1 MAPGRTATRRQA
13 GAILRPVLAVVVALL
28 LPALTLL
35 ATATRAAAQPGGPDG
50 AASGGTEGFVS
61 CLNTNRAGDVLLLFD
76 ESQSLRTTDPQAAR
90 VAAATY
96 LLGRLAQASDAVKL
110 DVALSG
116 FSSAYTS
123 HVPWTALDEGSLG
136 GLQDGVRGFA
146 ARDDGV
152 DTDYRAALEGARRE
166 LADKAR
172 ATGGSGRCQALIWLS
187 DGQLDYAVRTPAL
200 RVQHGTVAPL
210 DPDVEITDAD
220 GVARAVAQ
228 ATEKVCGSPQDPASG
243 IADGL
248 RVAGVT
254 TIGIGLTAGGPPDTT
269 FDLMRSIT
277 TGAADGRTCGTRLD
291 PVPGSFETASNI
303 DELLFAFDRIDPNGS
318 VEESVKG
325 ICQVPDPAQCI
336 EERHRFVLDTS
347 VDKVH
352 ILGRADVPGIE
363 ALLIPPPQDPGH
375 SRVQGLDRTPR
386 PLDVPGVSATYAWE
400 TDRTVS
406 IDLAAAGSGAWS
418 GEWSV
423 LFVDP
428 TGRTAGQQSHTNI
441 HIEGDLLPAL
451 HDAGSVTLR
460 SGGVTSGLDIGLA
473 RTDGSRVD
481 PASVPGQVGLTATLV
496 TPDGRRV
503 PILQNASKT
512 AIGGPSSVDLSD
524 VAPGPAT
531 LDLTLDVTTARADG
545 TPGTRLA
552 PREVQLPL
560 TVAAAPN
567 YPTVTGPVDF
577 GVGENTTTLTASLTV
592 RGPGCVWLDAPPA
605 LQTAPERAGPLTV
618 TAGTATSAQ
627 TCLTVAEGATAQL
640 PLTLTTQTVGNGIA
654 AGSIPVR
661 TAPVDARDRVQTV
674 PVRFTADLRK
684 PLDVYRF
691 VVALVAALLASAL
704 PVLVLYLIKWW
715 GARIPPGRGLHA
727 VSVPVQIV
735 DGRVTR
741 DGQPFALRDGE
752 LRDLVPLT
760 GRGAREVRV
769 DGGV

>member
-1 MAPGRTATRRQA
+1 MPGADLA
-13 GAILRPVLAVVVALL
+13 LR
-28 LPALTLL
+28 
-35 ATATRAAAQPGGPDG
+35 RAAR
-50 AASGGTEGFVS
+50 
-61 CLNTNRAGDVLLLFD
+61 LRRAHP
-76 ESQSLRTTDPQAAR
+76 RAAR
-90 VAAATY
+90 
-96 LLGRLAQASDAVKL
+96 
-110 DVALSG
+110 
-116 FSSAYTS
+116 
-123 HVPWTALDEGSLG
+123 
-136 GLQDGVRGFA
+136 A
-146 ARDDGV
+146 ARH
-152 DTDYRAALEGARRE
+152 
-166 LADKAR
+166 
-172 ATGGSGRCQALIWLS
+172 GR
-187 DGQLDYAVRTPAL
+187 
-200 RVQHGTVAPL
+200 PL

-269 FDLMRSIT
+269 FDLMRSIA

-325 ICQVPDPAQCI
+325 ICQVADPAQCI

-375 SRVQGLDRTPR
+375 SRVRVWIARPR

-428 TGRTAGQQSHTNI
+428 TGRTAGQRSHTNI

-451 HDAGSVTLR
+451 HDAGSVALR

-481 PASVPGQVGLTATLV
+481 PASVPGTGRTHRDPRD
-496 TPDGRRV
+496 PDGRRV

-560 TVAAAPN
+560 TVAAAPD

-577 GVGENTTTLTASLTV
+577 GVGENTTTLTGSLAV
-592 RGPGCVWLDAPPA
+592 RGPGCVWLDAPRRAADRPRACGHDHRHGGHRDLGADVPDRRRGRRRATPA
-605 LQTAPERAGPLTV
+605 DADHPDGRQRHRRRQHPGPDGARRRPRPRPDGADASSPLTCASRWTSTGSSSRSWPRCSPRPCPCWCSTCSSGWVPVSRRARAARGGRARPDRRRAGQARRP
-618 TAGTATSAQ
+618 A
-627 TCLTVAEGATAQL
+627 
-640 PLTLTTQTVGNGIA
+640 
-654 AGSIPVR
+654 VR
-661 TAPVDARDRVQTV
+661 P
-674 PVRFTADLRK
+674 
-684 PLDVYRF
+684 
-691 VVALVAALLASAL
+691 S
-704 PVLVLYLIKWW
+704 
-715 GARIPPGRGLHA
+715 H
-727 VSVPVQIV
+727 
-735 DGRVTR
+735 
-741 DGQPFALRDGE
+741 GE

-769 DGGV
+769 DGGVMLRARTGSSPFGAPFARRAGRRNRRRVVRRDGPRPTAPPDARLPLGVHNHWVLVHGPAGPATGRACCCSWVRTTSRRPTRWSAI